1 MAKTQKK
8 NAKGRLDRYYFLA
21 KEKVCI
27 GAWITHWK
35 MN

>member
-21 KEKVCI
+21 KEKVGI
-27 GAWITHWK
+27 AALTAPNIY
-35 MN
+35 